1 MIEKLNNY
9 YLGCGGFGDL
19 LLTMSTFYD
28 EIEKNDIVWFAD
40 NKKFIEEALNIFPK
54 FQNKIVFTKDNT
66 FSSKWFKFANHEKCQ
81 GTGITPK
88 NLDYSEWK
96 DVNIFEKY
104 KVNSFPNFAQDYE
117 KIKLNE
123 EYICIM
129 LNSTVVPG
137 KAKELTYASW
147 EKLVEKI
154 GSKKT
159 FIMGNSNPKFQH
171 KYANVNGMKLK
182 DQLKLIRGASEVYS
196 VDSWVKTFSSLCG
209 IPTYCY
215 DNIYSQGYLD
225 SMGGTDWGH
234 YIFIFPFKNITF
246 IKQ

>member
-104 KVNSFPNFAQDYE
+104 KVNSFPKFAQAFSLPSNLIYLDFV
-117 KIKLNE
+117 L
-123 EYICIM
+123 
-129 LNSTVVPG
+129 G
-137 KAKELTYASW
+137 KPEWILHDDGTFDIYDDPSAVAITTAKAHS
-147 EKLVEKI
+147 
-154 GSKKT
+154 GSKSVFYNPNAPGADAT
-159 FIMGNSNPKFQH
+159 NSPVIYLPDLNT
-171 KYANVNGMKLK
+171 
-182 DQLKLIRGASEVYS
+182 VYLS
-196 VDSWVKTFSSLCG
+196 FWWWIPSSLE
-209 IPTYCY
+209 
-215 DNIYSQGYLD
+215 
-225 SMGGTDWGH
+225 GGEGGQH
-234 YIFIFPFKNITF
+234 FFRFGS
-246 IKQ
+246 